1 MTVTQHPHN
10 PGWDRPKLAAAREEV
25 VELFTGSLGYQLLP
39 GPESDP
45 TRHSLMA
52 ALLGVCSPLVAD
64 PVTEKDILAVYLT
77 CHGIIHEGT
86 GEHLLI
92 TSDINP
98 QYLGSS
104 LSTRELATMML
115 RGTRVRQLLLML
127 DTCQSGA
134 GGNEVAAAALSG
146 LTSMWGQ
153 EPEAGMVVIASAQPS
168 EEAATGVFPHLL
180 RQAVTVAQ
188 AARPA
193 ADRLD
198 PQALVREM
206 NQLADRPGHMR
217 IGLATL
223 AVTGAPPPFFPS
235 RPQGRL
241 AADSGDGPA
250 ARLLAEA
257 ERLSR
262 AFSES
267 GDRARALR
275 LVVRACAPGDPDRAE
290 RVARTMPEDC
300 QERCEALL
308 EVAAV
313 VADAD
318 AERAARL
325 LAEAEQAARALTM
338 VWSQARALRLVVRAC
353 APGDPDR
360 AERVART
367 MPDDRGERCEALLEV
382 AAVVADADAERAA
395 RLRDVA
401 EGVATASASPQALVD
416 VAKAVSA
423 IDPGRACRLLQQ
435 ATDRVMPR
443 ADFDGRIPDNGPAT
457 RDIAIVAAEAVRL
470 VGEDRAH
477 PCVTAAERV
486 IEACTCED
494 CRLTALVALGRARA
508 KRTPGSAARFLESA
522 LTLALSDLGQFG
534 PEALEIADALRPT
547 DPERAERI
555 EADALRA
562 AEASASTG
570 FVADRQRRAAAVTL
584 GPSAPDRAER
594 LAWAISDQYQRTQ
607 TLAGLAA
614 ALSTADPQRAVSLA
628 LSMDDELPKALTLAA
643 LAEATDDADLR
654 TRLLAEG
661 ERSTKRIS
669 AQDRVPALLALAKA
683 YEA

>member
-1 MTVTQHPHN
+1 MAVTQHPHN

-241 AADSGDGPA
+241 AAGTGDEPA

-325 LAEAEQAARALTM
+325 
-338 VWSQARALRLVVRAC
+338 
-353 APGDPDR
+353 
-360 AERVART
+360 
-367 MPDDRGERCEALLEV
+367 
-382 AAVVADADAERAA
+382 
-395 RLRDVA
+395 RDVA

-416 VAKAVSA
+416 VAEAVSA

-435 ATDRVMPR
+435 ATDQVMPQ

-508 KRTPGSAARFLESA
+508 KRTPGSAARFLEPA
-522 LTLALSDLGQFG
+522 LTLALGDLGQFG
-534 PEALEIADALRPT
+534 PEVLEIADALRPT

-628 LSMDDELPKALTLAA
+628 LSMDDELPKTLTLAA

-669 AQDRVPALLALAKA
+669 AQDRVPALLALAKV